1 VEPEEQPVSIAT
13 HHYNP
18 DWLSDDAL
26 VAGFIV
32 RQDEFRF
39 LRDELARAPLSGSVQ
54 HYLLIGLR
62 GAGKTTLLKRLA
74 VAIRRDENLADHLIA
89 LSFPE
94 ELYQVKDLADFWWA
108 ACEALVDELD
118 RLGRGAEA
126 DALMDRADTGRS
138 ASRSGDQPA
147 NAGLTLLLDT
157 CAQLQRRPV
166 LLVDNLDLV
175 FQRIDKTGRKLKDPH
190 APAYWALRE
199 ALSTTTSPIVIGGS
213 VRLSEPFT
221 DYDKAFYDFF
231 IPKRLGKLEL
241 AEVLKV
247 LEHLADEQHA
257 PEVKARLRTRP
268 GRIEA
273 LYDLTGGNPRAIG
286 LIFTLLRQG
295 PNGRAVDDFERLMDI
310 TTPYYKARFED
321 LSEQAQVVMHGLAV
335 RRPGEG
341 SGLRFGHTAAEIGA
355 HAGLATNIVSAQ
367 MDVLERE
374 GLIEKSA
381 AQGRTQYR
389 IAEQLFRLW
398 LQMRGT
404 RRIRLSV
411 LGLTE
416 FLEAMYD
423 TDELKAQLGGPSGAT
438 LSEARLAFAMADA
451 PAAEPLRASLEA
463 YGTDC
468 VRQHLQDGEGEL
480 SEMLPA
486 CDLSAGLAILNELRD
501 RFGQCGGELSLEE
514 QEALLG
520 AVDSRLEQKRASVDA
535 LCQPETAESETA
547 NIRQRIALERQR
559 LLRDGMLE
567 TDLPQLYRLRARGY
581 LPLPGLRPED
591 VEIACKSNREA
602 PLRGMAWRLVGA
614 WDRVKFSSEHDAQA
628 WLNWGEQHA
637 GKAGST
643 EWANVAGALRR
654 SRQFDTARQVLEQAF
669 LKGDSARAWY
679 ERGALLD
686 KASRNPELAESAYRQ
701 AIALAPTDAM
711 PWYGLG
717 YLLAEQPEQLIEAE
731 AGYRKAIELD
741 PTWADP
747 WNNLGNI
754 LAKQVD
760 RISEAEAA
768 YRTAIELDPTNA
780 LPWNGFGNILAKQ
793 ADRISEAEAAYRK
806 AVELDPTYA
815 MPWHN
820 LGNLLAKQADRISE
834 AEGAYRKAIEMDPTD
849 ALPWNRLGNL
859 LADQAG
865 RISEAEAAYRKAIE
879 LDPILAHPWNNL
891 GNILADQAG
900 RISEAE
906 VAYRK
911 AIELDPTGT
920 YPWNGLGNI
929 LADQAG
935 RISEAEAAYRKAV
948 RLDPEFGRAWGNLG
962 LFLNKQMRST
972 EAEEA
977 FSRAVATD
985 KEYSVYWQAQLTE
998 SQTLRETMAARQSLA
1013 SGSLSA
1019 TREALGRI
1027 LAGTDDIATALVS
1040 TAFVEAFLAPCL
1052 ADAKQAALVLGLL
1065 HGLGYDK
1072 HARPLL
1078 LAFEAAAE
1086 RRPELLEVLEPE
1098 TRGAAKRM
1106 YERLSKASA
1115 EVPAA

>member
-32 RQDEFRF
+32 RQGEFHF

-62 GAGKTTLLKRLA
+62 GAGKTTLLKRIA
-74 VAIRRDENLADHLIA
+74 VAIRRDDDLADHLIA

-118 RLGRGAEA
+118 RLGRRPEA
-126 DALMDRADTGRS
+126 DALMDRTDTGRS
-138 ASRSGDQPA
+138 ASRSSDQPA

-213 VRLSEPFT
+213 VHLSEPFT

-423 TDELKAQLGGPSGAT
+423 TDELKAQLGCPSGAT
-438 LSEARLAFAMADA
+438 LSEARLAFAMADT
-451 PAAEPLRASLEA
+451 PAAAPLRASLEA

-468 VRQHLQDGEGEL
+468 VRQHLRDGKGEL

-486 CDLSAGLAILNELRD
+486 CDLPAGLASLNELRD
-501 RFGQCGGELSLEE
+501 RLGQCGGRLNPEE

-535 LCQPETAESETA
+535 LCQPETVESETA

-567 TDLPQLYRLRARGY
+567 TDLPLLYRLRARGY

-654 SRQFDTARQVLEQAF
+654 SRQFETARQALEQAF

-679 ERGALLD
+679 ERGALHD
-686 KASRNPELAESAYRQ
+686 EASRNPELAESAYRQ
-701 AIALAPTDAM
+701 AIALAPTDTV
-711 PWYGLG
+711 PWNGLG
-717 YLLAEQPEQLIEAE
+717 NLLAEQPAQLIEAE

-741 PTWADP
+741 PAWAYP
-747 WNNLGNI
+747 WTNLGN
-754 LAKQVD
+754 L
-760 RISEAEAA
+760 
-768 YRTAIELDPTNA
+768 
-780 LPWNGFGNILAKQ
+780 FAKQ

-806 AVELDPTYA
+806 AIELDPGSA
-815 MPWHN
+815 PLWGN
-820 LGNLLAKQADRISE
+820 LGNFLAEQPNCFSE
-834 AEGAYRKAIEMDPTD
+834 ADAAYRKAIELDQGFD
-849 ALPWNRLGNL
+849 DWRIWNNLGIL
-859 LADQAG
+859 LAKQPD
-865 RISEAEAAYRKAIE
+865 RLIEAEAAYRKAIE
-879 LDPILAHPWNNL
+879 LDHGYALPWNNL
-891 GNILADQAG
+891 GILLDEKSG
-900 RISEAE
+900 RFGEAE
-906 VAYRK
+906 AAYLR
-911 AIELDPTGT
+911 AIDLDPTDAS
-920 YPWNGLGNI
+920 PWNNLGVL
-929 LADQAG
+929 LAKQPD
-935 RISEAEAAYRKAV
+935 RLNEAEAAYRNAV
-948 RLDPEFGRAWGNLG
+948 GLDPEFGRAWGNLG
-962 LFLNKQMRST
+962 LFLNEQRRFT

-977 FSRAVATD
+977 LSRAIATD
-985 KEYSVYWQAQLTE
+985 KKYSAYWQAQRTE
-998 SQTLRETMAARQSLA
+998 SKTLREATAARQSLA

-1106 YERLSKASA
+1106 YERLSKAST

>member
-1 VEPEEQPVSIAT
+1 MSIAT

-126 DALMDRADTGRS
+126 DALMNRTDTGRS

-247 LEHLADEQHA
+247 LEHLADEQDA

-438 LSEARLAFAMADA
+438 LSEARLAFAMADT
-451 PAAEPLRASLEA
+451 PAAAPLRASLEA

-468 VRQHLQDGEGEL
+468 VRQHLQDGKGEL
-480 SEMLPA
+480 SDMLPA
-486 CDLSAGLAILNELRD
+486 CDLSAGLAILNELRH
-501 RFGQCGGELSLEE
+501 RLGQCGDSGLSLEE

-547 NIRQRIALERQR
+547 NIRQRIALERKK
-559 LLRDGMLE
+559 LLRNGMLE
-567 TDLPQLYRLRARGY
+567 TDLPLLYRLRAKGY

-591 VEIACKSNREA
+591 VEIAWKSCNEA

-614 WDRVKFSSEHDAQA
+614 RDRVKFSSEGDTQA
-628 WLNWGEQHA
+628 WLNWGERHA
-637 GKAGST
+637 GEAGST
-643 EWANVAGALRR
+643 EWANVSGALRR
-654 SRQFDTARQVLEQAF
+654 SRQFETARQALEQAF
-669 LKGDSARAWY
+669 LKGDSARAWC
-679 ERGALLD
+679 ERGALHD
-686 KASRNPELAESAYRQ
+686 DASRNPELAESAFRR
-701 AIALAPTDAM
+701 AIALAPTDAV
-711 PWYGLG
+711 PWFGLG
-717 YLLAEQPEQLIEAE
+717 NLLADQAERLSEAE
-731 AGYRKAIELD
+731 AAYRKAIELD
-741 PTWADP
+741 PT
-747 WNNLGNI
+747 
-754 LAKQVD
+754 
-760 RISEAEAA
+760 S
-768 YRTAIELDPTNA
+768 
-780 LPWNGFGNILAKQ
+780 
-793 ADRISEAEAAYRK
+793 
-806 AVELDPTYA
+806 A

-820 LGNLLAKQADRISE
+820 LGNLLAKQTDRISE
-834 AEGAYRKAIEMDPTD
+834 AEAAYRKAIELDPILADPWNNLGNTLADQLDRISEAEAVYRKSIELDPTC
-849 ALPWNRLGNL
+849 AYPWNGLGII

-879 LDPILAHPWNNL
+879 LDPTDAYPWFNL
-891 GNILADQAG
+891 GLLLAKQPD
-900 RISEAE
+900 RL
-906 VAYRK
+906 V
-911 AIELDPTGT
+911 
-920 YPWNGLGNI
+920 
-929 LADQAG
+929 
-935 RISEAEAAYRKAV
+935 EAEAAYRKAV
-948 RLDPEFGRAWGNLG
+948 GLDPEYGRAWGNLG
-962 LFLNKQMRST
+962 LLLIKQMRTT
-972 EAEEA
+972 EAEDTL
-977 FSRAVATD
+977 SRAVALD
-985 KEYSVYWQAQLTE
+985 KEYSAHWQSRLTE

-1027 LAGTDDIATALVS
+1027 LAGTDDIATALLS

-1106 YERLSKASA
+1106 YERLSKAST